1 MTTIQ
6 SSNGVSDSLMAA
18 VNGTNGTKAATG
30 AKDKDTVAEAQDRF
44 MTLLVTQMRNQDPL
58 NPMDNAQMTSQ
69 LAQLSTVSGIEKLNA
84 ALENLMGSYQSSQ
97 TLQATGMIGHGVL
110 ATGNNL
116 QLSEGESLLGVE
128 LAGPADKVEITIRD
142 TSGSV
147 VHSFSLQNQPAGT
160 YPLAWDGKTDS
171 GAVAPN
177 GKYTFDVKAT
187 AGDQSVAATALSF
200 GQVASVSTGS
210 AGIKVNVPNLGAL
223 NFADIRQIL

>member
-6 SSNGVSDSLMAA
+6 TNNGVPDSLLAA
-18 VNGTNGTKAATG
+18 VNGTKGASSAKA
-30 AKDKDTVAEAQDRF
+30 KDTVAEAQDRF
-44 MTLLVTQMRNQDPL
+44 MTLLVTQMKNQDPL

-84 ALENLMGSYQSSQ
+84 ALENLMGSYQASQ

-110 ATGNNL
+110 ATGNSV
-116 QLSEGESLLGVE
+116 QLVEGEALLGVE
-128 LAGPADKVEITIRD
+128 LAGPADKVEVTIRD
-142 TSGSV
+142 AAGTA
-147 VHSFSLQNQPAGT
+147 VHSMTLEKQPAGT

-171 GAVAPN
+171 GTTAPN
-177 GKYTFDVKAT
+177 GNYTFDVKAT
-187 AGDQSVAATALSF
+187 AGDQTVAATALSF